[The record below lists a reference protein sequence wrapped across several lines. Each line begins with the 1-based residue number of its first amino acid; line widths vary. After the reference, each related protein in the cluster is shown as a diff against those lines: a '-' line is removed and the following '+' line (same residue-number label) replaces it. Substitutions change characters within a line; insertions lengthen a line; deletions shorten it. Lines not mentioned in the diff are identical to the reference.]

1 MAGDIL
7 YGYLYNLVKTML
19 KDRKVDNGFAEWLTE
34 SCRTYENSKY
44 ISLLED
50 SH

>member
-7 YGYLYNLVKTML
+7 YVYLYNILISML
-19 KDRKVDNGFAEWLTE
+19 EDRKVDNGFAEWLTE
-34 SCRTYENSKY
+34 LCSTYENSKY
-44 ISLLED
+44 ISLIED